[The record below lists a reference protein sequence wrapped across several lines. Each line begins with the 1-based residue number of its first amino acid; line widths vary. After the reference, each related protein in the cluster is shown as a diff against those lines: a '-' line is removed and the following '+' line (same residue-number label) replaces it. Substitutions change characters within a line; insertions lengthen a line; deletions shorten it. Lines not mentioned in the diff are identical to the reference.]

1 MISKMEIR
9 SIREIKREICDAFV
23 SHPDIIKAYGL
34 RPGKTF
40 EEQFSKV
47 SLESILFYV
56 VASSM
61 WLMESMMHKH
71 RDEVVELVE
80 SLKPHR
86 LRWYSHM
93 ARLYMHGHQL
103 IRDTDRYD
111 LSGLSNEQIAEARVV
126 RYAVSTESSTIVY
139 IKVAGADGAGR
150 PAPLSAREFAGFK
163 AYVDEIKDAGVA
175 IEVINQPPDSI
186 RLNLELFVS
195 ASFLGNHAVANQTV
209 SSVIQGVLNSFPFD
223 GILRLSDIVRALEAL
238 SDVEVAVIRA
248 AEVKTY
254 HALEWTNVDGYCRP
268 YAGYWSLDGLGVN
281 YRLYNKYD

>member
-86 LRWYSHM
+86 L
-93 ARLYMHGHQL
+93 
-103 IRDTDRYD
+103 
-111 LSGLSNEQIAEARVV
+111 
-126 RYAVSTESSTIVY
+126 
-139 IKVAGADGAGR
+139 
-150 PAPLSAREFAGFK
+150 
-163 AYVDEIKDAGVA
+163 
-175 IEVINQPPDSI
+175 
-186 RLNLELFVS
+186 
-195 ASFLGNHAVANQTV
+195 
-209 SSVIQGVLNSFPFD
+209 
-223 GILRLSDIVRALEAL
+223 
-238 SDVEVAVIRA
+238 
-248 AEVKTY
+248 
-254 HALEWTNVDGYCRP
+254 C
-268 YAGYWSLDGLGVN
+268 
-281 YRLYNKYD
+281 